1 MNYMVTEPP
10 YEATRRCP
18 YCAEEILAAA
28 IKCKHC
34 GSALTR
40 EMPQTEPAPKLPP
53 PPVRMH
59 LIYKILLVLIA
70 ALIAIAWLNSR
81 PRGLSLLPPDNDRS
95 STPSPEVA
103 PTPEVQ
109 PPQTAVP
116 EPVAVRLPPDEAALV
131 RIIAV
136 SQKDASAATNDMQ
149 KGGIKHRRDADIC
162 SLTQSLS
169 VNDWVGTLQTVDANS
184 DGKGVLKIAI
194 AREIAV
200 ETWNNEISD
209 GSDNTLIEPGTPLFQ
224 AASSMK
230 PGQVVR
236 FSGHFL
242 SGSEGECL
250 KEGSITLSGKLRE
263 PEFIF
268 QFSSISSFSLDS
280 PSAAVPLAAMPTASA
295 SASPIV
301 LPAPSFDCRNA
312 HSKSEHLICADAEL
326 SALDTD
332 LHILYVKAKGVAHDK
347 AAFIRANRSEWQRR
361 ENACFD
367 KPCLVD
373 WYAQRRRQL
382 SNVIADATVQDQESS
397 TSASISSPAVS
408 ALQGTIPVEAAQ
420 PGPKRDK
427 DIHTTM
433 DSNSQL
439 GNWEARIQARIERAW
454 LRPPSAR
461 TGIDCI
467 VYVTQVPGGEVVN
480 VRLGQC
486 NGDASVRDSIQ
497 AAVFRASP
505 LPPPPDPELFEPN
518 LEIQFKPV
526 D

>member
-1 MNYMVTEPP
+1 
-10 YEATRRCP
+10 
-18 YCAEEILAAA
+18 
-28 IKCKHC
+28 
-34 GSALTR
+34 
-40 EMPQTEPAPKLPP
+40 
-53 PPVRMH
+53 
-59 LIYKILLVLIA
+59 
-70 ALIAIAWLNSR
+70 
-81 PRGLSLLPPDNDRS
+81 
-95 STPSPEVA
+95 
-103 PTPEVQ
+103 
-109 PPQTAVP
+109 
-116 EPVAVRLPPDEAALV
+116 
-131 RIIAV
+131 
-136 SQKDASAATNDMQ
+136 MQ

-347 AAFIRANRSEWQRR
+347 AAFIRANRSECRGEKMPALINLASSIGTPKGGVSFPTSLR
-361 ENACFD
+361 TPRYRIKKALLPRLYRVLRYPLYRHNTC
-367 KPCLVD
+367 
-373 WYAQRRRQL
+373 RGR
-382 SNVIADATVQDQESS
+382 ATWSEAGQGYPHDDGLEQPARKLGSS
-397 TSASISSPAVS
+397 DSGAHRTRMVTATI
-408 ALQGTIPVEAAQ
+408 GT
-420 PGPKRDK
+420 D
-427 DIHTTM
+427 
-433 DSNSQL
+433 
-439 GNWEARIQARIERAW
+439 GN
-454 LRPPSAR
+454 
-461 TGIDCI
+461 
-467 VYVTQVPGGEVVN
+467 
-480 VRLGQC
+480 
-486 NGDASVRDSIQ
+486 
-497 AAVFRASP
+497 
-505 LPPPPDPELFEPN
+505 
-518 LEIQFKPV
+518 
-526 D
+526 